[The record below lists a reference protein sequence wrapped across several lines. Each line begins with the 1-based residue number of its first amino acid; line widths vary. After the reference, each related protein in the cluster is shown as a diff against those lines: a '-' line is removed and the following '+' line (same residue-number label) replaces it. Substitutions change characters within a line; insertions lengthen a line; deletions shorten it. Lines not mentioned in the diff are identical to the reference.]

1 MKSRIRNQSQR
12 RKGRRKTALPLS
24 NYTPELP
31 LTTPLDSLILQGISQ
46 EAVPKRT
53 STFLKNWVT
62 NFQEILMAVPWN
74 TLESILISRSTD
86 NDLVLMGTLLN

>member
-12 RKGRRKTALPLS
+12 GKGRRKTALPLS
-24 NYTPELP
+24 NYTPETAP
-31 LTTPLDSLILQGISQ
+31 HNPYLDSQILQGISQ

-53 STFLKNWVT
+53 STFSKNLVT

-74 TLESILISRSTD
+74 TLESIVIS
-86 NDLVLMGTLLN
+86 